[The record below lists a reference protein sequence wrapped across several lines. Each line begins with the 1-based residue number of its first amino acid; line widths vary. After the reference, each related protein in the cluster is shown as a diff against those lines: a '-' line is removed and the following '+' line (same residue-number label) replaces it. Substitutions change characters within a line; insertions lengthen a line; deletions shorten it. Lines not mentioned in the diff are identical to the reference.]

1 MRLLVPDGT
10 RRRGLPCDEATTVPP
25 PASPAPGSGRT
36 VVVGIRR
43 DAASKELLTWVLVK
57 VANAGD
63 RVAAL
68 HVAAA
73 ADGAYPRLSH
83 IPSADL
89 FSPSIST
96 KSEAIVLFGFCMFLR
111 ERRAMLE
118 TFSPSVPSS
127 IALRKLILSFFSVS
141 LSSFRIA
148 DGNR

>member
-1 MRLLVPDGT
+1 
-10 RRRGLPCDEATTVPP
+10 
-25 PASPAPGSGRT
+25 